1 MGGESGRRKGVWGE
15 SVRREVYE
23 GVKREGVWGKS
34 RKSVR
39 REGVWGSE
47 CE

>member
-1 MGGESGRRKGVWGE
+1 MWGESG
-15 SVRREVYE
+15 RREVYE

-39 REGVWGSE
+39 REVYESVRREGVWGRE